1 MITNRGTCFTSSK
14 SININFISKSNE
26 LIATMFV
33 HGTADGGDVACAK
46 IIATVA
52 KNGIR
57 LNCWRKSLSN
67 SGLILGL
74 RPANE
79 RRRYKVTPLD
89 WNYDG
94 NVVCELWA
102 SFVPIPMACLPG
114 YHQWVVGQ
122 SGSMPLYLPLYKTV
136 FLDTGISYHC
146 PMSNRIHYPG
156 GENSLGPIYWY
167 PLFMSKAL

>member
-1 MITNRGTCFTSSK
+1 MTRIGLIITNRGKCFTNSK
-14 SININFISKSNE
+14 SIDINFISKSNE

-33 HGTADGGDVACAK
+33 HGTTDGAD
-46 IIATVA
+46 
-52 KNGIR
+52 
-57 LNCWRKSLSN
+57 
-67 SGLILGL
+67 
-74 RPANE
+74 ANE

-94 NVVCELWA
+94 NVVCELCA

-122 SGSMPLYLPLYKTV
+122 SGSMPMYLPLYKTV

-156 GENSLGPIYWY
+156 GENSLGPIYWH
-167 PLFMSKAL
+167 PVFVSKAL